1 MIALVVIVVIAA
13 VLALVVKPSFLG
25 FTTNLK
31 HDAVESYIQQNFS
44 ESNVTCNG
52 GQNIEISQGK
62 KFQCRGG
69 DGRTFTVTLTDDSGT
84 YEVAQN

>member
-1 MIALVVIVVIAA
+1 MF
-13 VLALVVKPSFLG
+13 VVKPSFLG
-25 FTTNLK
+25 FKTNLK
-31 HDAVESYIQQNFS
+31 HAAVESYIQQNFS
-44 ESNVTCNG
+44 ESSVTCNG

-69 DGRTFTVTLTDDSGT
+69 DGRTFTVTLTNDSGT